1 MRENISEHNAQM
13 AEEIVPVGSLV
24 SDALYVNDV
33 STKCFIMQG
42 GNIVTL
48 PSVISFG
55 GEHQHTL
62 DTHELLRVLYSTAST
77 TSLDQLTDKYLERV
91 QEGTKT
97 EELMDE
103 IIGFLTMSQSAVPV
117 LAITQHPMS
126 WRSRSIVPRYQS
138 LDSVLDTESKITH
151 QLYLSFQM
159 NADMSIWHHFD
170 ALVEPEMTQS
180 DTAELQE
187 RVSHSLLDI
196 IRSGA
201 GFVNVPSSLY
211 NQ

>member
-1 MRENISEHNAQM
+1 MRENISEKNAQM
-13 AEEIVPVGSLV
+13 AEEIAPVGSLV
-24 SDALYVNDV
+24 PDALYIKDD
-33 STKCFIMQG
+33 SDKCFIMQG

-48 PSVISFG
+48 PAVISFG

-62 DTHELLRVLYSTAST
+62 DVHQLLRALYSST
-77 TSLDQLTDKYLERV
+77 GTISLDQLADKYLERI

-97 EELMDE
+97 EELLDE
-103 IIGFLTMSQSAVPV
+103 ILGVLIMSQAGVP
-117 LAITQHPMS
+117 LSSIALHPMS
-126 WRSRSIVPRYQS
+126 WRSRSVIARYQS
-138 LDSVLDTESKITH
+138 LDGVLDTQDRITH
-151 QLYLSFQM
+151 QLYLSFQT

-170 ALVEPEMTQS
+170 ALVEPDMTQK

-187 RVSHSLLDI
+187 RVSYALLDI

-201 GFVNVPSSLY
+201 GYINAPSSLY